1 MAKRKASTSGRT
13 SKGARKTKGPATKK
27 PSRATGLTAAR
38 FRTAPVRKGATAS
51 KKKVPKR
58 KAAAKPQSTAEQTR
72 ARKVPEAKSVAKHS
86 APPNAGGNT
95 QSTAVTFQ
103 WGTEQIEIVDP
114 DRAMP
119 KTKLTKKQLREF
131 REMLLAKRR
140 ELVGD
145 MEHLANEALKG
156 SHPGT
161 AGALSSMPIHM
172 ADLGSDNWEREF
184 TLGLIENERTLV
196 REIDEA
202 LERVDKRT
210 YGVCLATHRRI
221 DTARLRAK
229 PWARYC
235 IEYARLRELGR
246 VP

>member
-13 SKGARKTKGPATKK
+13 SKGARKTKGPVTKK
-27 PSRATGLTAAR
+27 RSRATARAAAKPR
-38 FRTAPVRKGATAS
+38 AAPVRKRPTVS

-58 KAAAKPQSTAEQTR
+58 KAAAKPQSTAERTR
-72 ARKVPEAKSVAKHS
+72 DRKVPAAKSVAKRS
-86 APPNAGGNT
+86 ASPNPGGNT
-95 QSTAVTFQ
+95 ESATVTFQ
-103 WGTEQIEIVDP
+103 WGTEQIEIVDS

-119 KTKLTKKQLREF
+119 KTKLTKKQLEEF

-145 MEHLANEALKG
+145 MEHLTNEALGG
-156 SHPGT
+156 SRPDT
-161 AGALSSMPIHM
+161 AGGLSSMPIHM
-172 ADLGSDNWEREF
+172 ADLGSDNWEQEF
-184 TLGLIENERTLV
+184 MLGLIENERTLV
-196 REIDEA
+196 HEIDEA

-221 DTARLRAK
+221 VTARLRAK